1 MLIIKMNSKV
11 GTMSSL
17 KLLGLMSAATAVLG
31 VLAAPIA
38 SAAVSIQE
46 YTITTSN
53 SGPWGIAAGS
63 DGNMWFT
70 EGTSNKIAKI
80 TTAGVIT
87 EYAIPTGGSG
97 TTDIAAGADGNLWF
111 TEENSNKIGK
121 ITTSGTITEYSGAGT
136 NPFEITAGP
145 DGNMWYTVN
154 AYTSPSNSRIGKITP
169 SGTITQYTI
178 PTANSEPAGIAAGSD
193 GNMWFT
199 EATGKIGKMTTS
211 GVATEYTLPGGRVA
225 YFVVAGPDGNIW
237 FGEGTNKIGK
247 ITPSGT
253 ITEYNLASGRSV
265 SFMAAGPDGNIWF
278 TDGGNNK
285 VSSITMSGT
294 VTEYDVPTAGSA
306 PLDIAAG
313 PDNNM
318 WFVQQNGNKVGKVI
332 LPTDWDND
340 SLANSDETGAPNNG
354 DANGDGTP
362 DAWQANVTSL
372 SNTITKNYSVL
383 QSSCSTN
390 TDTQISGESPL
401 DPDSAYSYPAGL
413 VGFKTVCGSPGATAT
428 ITQYYYGTYTADTF
442 VLRQWNASNHTY
454 QTIPGA
460 VLSNVTIGGQAALKV
475 VYQIT
480 DGSAFDQDGIADGN
494 IVDPVGPAL
503 ASTAPA
509 TGYGAPSKNNKLSI
523 ALLGAS
529 ALLIGF
535 GLRLRYRQ
543 TH

>member
-154 AYTSPSNSRIGKITP
+154 AYTSPSNSR
-169 SGTITQYTI
+169 
-178 PTANSEPAGIAAGSD
+178 
-193 GNMWFT
+193 
-199 EATGKIGKMTTS
+199 
-211 GVATEYTLPGGRVA
+211 
-225 YFVVAGPDGNIW
+225 
-237 FGEGTNKIGK
+237 IGK